1 LLDNANAINLKIAV
15 TLFAKFMKFFKLLV
29 LFCTFFALTAR
40 AQPPHDPFV
49 KGKNDTIRVALTL
62 VDNELI
68 PWLALPEVKIVDSRI
83 WRSAEQQVAYNRLRY
98 NVLKVL
104 PYAMYARSRY
114 AQLQTELSRT
124 NNKKEQRILQKAFEK
139 EVKDM
144 FNREIKE
151 LTITQGG
158 ILIKLIDRELNT
170 SSFDIL
176 KEMKGGFTAFLYQ
189 SLARVFGN
197 NLKNRYDAQEDRDI
211 ESIIQSSPYYYQSM

>member
-1 LLDNANAINLKIAV
+1 
-15 TLFAKFMKFFKLLV
+15 MKFFKLLV
-29 LFCTFFALTAR
+29 LFCTIFALKAS
-40 AQPPHDPFV
+40 AQLPQDPLV

-68 PWLALPEVKIVDSRI
+68 PWLALPEVKIVDTRI
-83 WRSAEQQVAYNRLRY
+83 WRTAEQQVAYNRLRY

-114 AQLQTELSRT
+114 AQLQTELART

-158 ILIKLIDRELNT
+158 ILIKLIDRELGT

-211 ESIIQSSPYYYQSM
+211 ESIIQTSPYYYQSM

>member
-1 LLDNANAINLKIAV
+1 
-15 TLFAKFMKFFKLLV
+15 MKFFKLLV
-29 LFCTFFALTAR
+29 LFCAFFGLKAE
-40 AQPPHDPFV
+40 AQETYTPPL
-49 KGKNDTIRVALTL
+49 KGKNDTIRVALTM

-68 PWLALPEVKIVDSRI
+68 PWLALPEVKILDTRI
-83 WRSAEQQVAYNRLRY
+83 WRTAEQQVAYNRLRY

-104 PYAMYARSRY
+104 PYAMYARTRY
-114 AQLQTELSRT
+114 AKLQTELGRT

-158 ILIKLIDRELNT
+158 ILIKLIDRELGT
-170 SSFDIL
+170 SSYDIL
-176 KEMKGGFTAFLYQ
+176 KDMKGGFTAFLYQ

-197 NLKNRYDAQEDRDI
+197 NLKNRYDTQEDRDI
-211 ESIIQSSPYYYQSM
+211 ESIIQTSPYYYQSM

>member
-1 LLDNANAINLKIAV
+1 
-15 TLFAKFMKFFKLLV
+15 MKFFKLLV
-29 LFCTFFALTAR
+29 LFCTIFALKAS
-40 AQPPHDPFV
+40 AQLPNDPLV

-68 PWLALPEVKIVDSRI
+68 PWIALPEVKIVDTRI
-83 WRSAEQQVAYNRLRY
+83 WRTAEQQVAYNRLRY

-114 AQLQTELSRT
+114 AQLQTELART

-158 ILIKLIDRELNT
+158 ILIKLIDRELGT

-211 ESIIQSSPYYYQSM
+211 ESIIQTSPYYYQSM

>member
-1 LLDNANAINLKIAV
+1 
-15 TLFAKFMKFFKLLV
+15 MKFFKLLV
-29 LFCTFFALTAR
+29 LFCTFFALKAS
-40 AQPPHDPFV
+40 AQMSHDPLV

-68 PWLALPEVKIVDSRI
+68 PWLALPEVKIVDTRI
-83 WRSAEQQVAYNRLRY
+83 WRTAEQQVAYNRLRY

-114 AQLQTELSRT
+114 ALLQTELART

-158 ILIKLIDRELNT
+158 ILIKLIDRELGT

-211 ESIIQSSPYYYQSM
+211 ESIIQTSPYYYQSM

>member
-1 LLDNANAINLKIAV
+1 
-15 TLFAKFMKFFKLLV
+15 MKFFKLLV
-29 LFCTFFALTAR
+29 LFCTIFALKAS
-40 AQPPHDPFV
+40 AQLSHDPMV

-68 PWLALPEVKIVDSRI
+68 PWLALPEVKIVDTRI
-83 WRSAEQQVAYNRLRY
+83 WRTAEQQVAYNRLRY

-114 AQLQTELSRT
+114 AQLQTELART

-158 ILIKLIDRELNT
+158 ILIKLIDRELGT

-211 ESIIQSSPYYYQSM
+211 ESIIQTSPYYYQSM